1 MRASLLFLG
10 GFCIMSTSAGLNPRA
25 VAGGP
30 SVTKFTQSNCT
41 GIKHS
46 GMPKAAVKKMEMTSP
61 TLDDII
67 YLHQRIIKMKLR
79 KKKA

>member
-1 MRASLLFLG
+1 
-10 GFCIMSTSAGLNPRA
+10 MSTSAGLNPRA

-46 GMPKAAVKKMEMTSP
+46 GMPNAAVKKMEMTSP

-67 YLHQRIIKMKLR
+67 YLHQERIQMKLLSKR
-79 KKKA
+79 KHD